1 MIGSAK
7 LLPGEASLA
16 HHGVLFLDELP
27 EFRRDVLES
36 LRSPL
41 EDGIIQITRAI
52 GTTTFPAMFMLIAAA
67 NPCPCGWTNHPSIS
81 CRCTPRQKENYQN
94 RLSGPIQDR
103 IDMQVWVHPISG
115 EDLLR
120 QTSSETSLEIRKRVL
135 AAREIQK
142 NRLAPLGL
150 LCNAQI
156 SGQNTKEVL
165 SIALSDQ
172 QWLSDLLKQQI
183 FSARSWNK
191 ILKVARTI
199 ADLDEQLTIN
209 KTHLIE
215 AISYK
220 QPIWSER

>member
-1 MIGSAK
+1 MIGSAR

-27 EFRRDVLES
+27 EFRRDVLEA

-41 EDGIIQITRAI
+41 EEGNIHLTRAM
-52 GTTTFPAMFMLIAAA
+52 GTTTFPAAFMLVAAA

-81 CRCTPRQKENYQN
+81 CRCSPRQKENYQN

-115 EDLLR
+115 ADLLKKKPSE
-120 QTSSETSLEIRKRVL
+120 SSESVRKRVL
-135 AAREIQK
+135 AARELQK
-142 NRLAPLGL
+142 HRLENLGV

-156 SGQNTKEVL
+156 SGHKTQDVL
-165 SIALSDQ
+165 SISSADL
-172 QWLSDLLKQQI
+172 QWLTHLLDQQI

-199 ADLDEQLTIN
+199 ADLDERETIN
-209 KTHLIE
+209 KTHLTE

-220 QPIWSER
+220 QSLWSEQ